1 MAGKLDAGPN
11 LLFGVE
17 LLLIVLIL
25 LESALLFA
33 APSRYGKVYMS
44 IEESQ
49 LTIAYNALI
58 LILLTRWASET
69 VDGHGLGPKM
79 WV

>member
-11 LLFGVE
+11 LLFAVE

-25 LESALLFA
+25 LESAFIFA

-44 IEESQ
+44 I
-49 LTIAYNALI
+49 
-58 LILLTRWASET
+58 
-69 VDGHGLGPKM
+69 
-79 WV
+79 